1 MFVRGDEIIS
11 PFVFF
16 YRSTVMQ
23 KLTILG
29 ATGSIGA
36 STLKVVEQNPDKFSV
51 VALAADSN
59 VEKMQQ
65 LCQKWQPQYAVMA
78 NKDAALCLERV
89 LASLCP
95 KTKVL
100 GGKEALC
107 YVASLG
113 HVDSVMAAIVGAAGL
128 LPTMAAVKAGK
139 RILLA
144 NKEALVMSG
153 QLFID
158 EVEKSGAQLLPV
170 DSEHNAIFQ
179 CLPQAVQTKLG
190 RCDLAEHGISH
201 ILLTGSGGPF
211 RYSDIA
217 QLETVTPEQAIAHP
231 NWSMGPK
238 ISVDSATMMNKGLE
252 YIEAKWLFNTNKEQL
267 KVIIH
272 PQSVIHSMVQYRDG
286 SVLAQM
292 GEPDMA
298 TPIALTLSY
307 PERVAA
313 GVQPLDFTQ
322 VGELTFLQP
331 DFNRYPCLELA
342 IEACYL
348 GQTATTALNAAN
360 EISVAAFLERKIRF
374 TDIARVNSSVLNQV
388 CKQALASRLD
398 SLESLLE
405 LDKMAGILANQVI
418 RERTQ

>member
-1 MFVRGDEIIS
+1 
-11 PFVFF
+11 
-16 YRSTVMQ
+16 MQ

-36 STLKVVEQNPDKFSV
+36 STLKVIEQNPDKFSV

-65 LCQKWQPQYAVMA
+65 LCQRWQPEYAVMA
-78 NKDAALCLERV
+78 NKEAALRLKMALAV
-89 LASLCP
+89 LAP
-95 KTKVL
+95 NTQVL
-100 GGKEALC
+100 GGQEALC
-107 YVASLG
+107 YVATLEQ
-113 HVDSVMAAIVGAAGL
+113 VDSVMAAIVGAAGL
-128 LPTMAAVKAGK
+128 VPTMAAVKAGK

-179 CLPQAVQTKLG
+179 CLPQAVQGNLG
-190 RCDLAEHGISH
+190 RCDLASQGVSH

-211 RYSDIA
+211 RYTDVA
-217 QLETVTPEQAIAHP
+217 KLEAVTPEQAIAHP

-252 YIEAKWLFNTNKEQL
+252 YIEAKWLFNASRDQL

-272 PQSVIHSMVQYRDG
+272 PQSVIHSMVQYLDG

-307 PERVAA
+307 PERVNA
-313 GVQPLDFTQ
+313 GVKPLDFTQ
-322 VGELTFLQP
+322 IGELTFLQP
-331 DFNRYPCLELA
+331 DFERYPCLALA

-348 GQTATTALNAAN
+348 GQHATTTLNAAN
-360 EISVAAFLERKIRF
+360 EVAVAAFLARQIKF
-374 TDIARVNSSVLNQV
+374 TDIARVNDSVLNQV
-388 CKQALASRLD
+388 CKQSLASGLD

-405 LDKMAGILANQVI
+405 LDRMARTLADEVV
-418 RERTQ
+418 RERAQ

>member
-1 MFVRGDEIIS
+1 
-11 PFVFF
+11 
-16 YRSTVMQ
+16 MQ

-36 STLKVVEQNPDKFSV
+36 STLKVVEQNPELFSV
-51 VALAADSN
+51 VALAAGTN
-59 VEKMQQ
+59 VEKMVA
-65 LCQKWQPQYAVMA
+65 LCRQWQPKFAVMA
-78 NKDAALCLERV
+78 DKAAAVALQSEIHTI
-89 LASLCP
+89 SP
-95 KTKVL
+95 NTEVL
-100 GGKEALC
+100 GGVDALC
-107 YVASLG
+107 HVASLEE
-113 HVDSVMAAIVGAAGL
+113 VDSVMAAIVGAAGL

-139 RILLA
+139 RVLLA

-158 EVEKSGAQLLPV
+158 AVEQYGAELLPV

-179 CLPQAVQTKLG
+179 CLPQQVQTNLG
-190 RCDLAEHGISH
+190 RCNLDEHGISS

-211 RYSDIA
+211 RYADIA
-217 QLETVTPEQAIAHP
+217 DLDSVTPAQAIAHP

-252 YIEAKWLFNTNKEQL
+252 YIEAKWLFNAARDQL

-298 TPIALTLSY
+298 TPIALTMSY
-307 PERVAA
+307 PSRVDA
-313 GVQPLDFTQ
+313 GVKPLDFTQ

-331 DFNRYPCLELA
+331 DFARYPCLKLA
-342 IEACYL
+342 IDACYE
-348 GQTATTALNAAN
+348 GQHATTALNAAN
-360 EISVAAFLERKIRF
+360 EVAVDAFLNNRLGF
-374 TDIARVNSSVLNQV
+374 TDIAPINELVLHKITAS
-388 CKQALASRLD
+388 CKPENAN

-405 LDKMAGILANQVI
+405 LDRMSRTIALEII
-418 RERTQ
+418 RERS